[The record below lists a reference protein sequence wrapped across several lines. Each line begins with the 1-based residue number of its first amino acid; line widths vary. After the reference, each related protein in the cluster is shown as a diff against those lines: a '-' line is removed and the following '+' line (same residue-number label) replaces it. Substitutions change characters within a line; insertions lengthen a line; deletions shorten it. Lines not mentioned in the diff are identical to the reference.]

1 MDSKLREHNLQYIFL
16 LDLVF
21 VLRSVCRGSASLLK
35 RMSIPSLPPNSV
47 SKSSWK
53 DIFSSLG
60 EDEDD
65 ETIFTLELSL
75 SLKNFCSIP
84 SKRSSLTVFFD
95 ILVSRDRVDMTL
107 CNKY

>member
-35 RMSIPSLPPNSV
+35 RMSIPSLPPNS
-47 SKSSWK
+47 KSSWK
-53 DIFSSLG
+53 DIFSNFG

-84 SKRSSLTVFFD
+84 SKRSNLTVLFD
-95 ILVSRDRVDMTL
+95 ILVSRDLVDMTL
-107 CNKY
+107 CNKF